1 MSRGKLARALAWR
14 PRAFYL
20 TSSQCDK
27 REIRADHPTL
37 WPSKFEARYRSS
49 GHNAAGLGSV
59 RRADSE
65 KGPAFLFSSSKGAA
79 IQDTTKR
86 VRVNK
91 QIRISPIRVI
101 AADGAQLGIMDV
113 ETALAAAI
121 EQGLDLVEVAP
132 MARPPVARIMDYGK
146 FKFEQ
151 AKMARQAKKKQ
162 HVIHLKEVKYRP
174 GIEEHDF
181 MTKTRHAREFLQEGN
196 KVKVTLMFRGR
207 QIAHPELGRQVV
219 NRVAQELADVAK
231 IESDPKFEGK
241 FMTMILAPK

>member
-1 MSRGKLARALAWR
+1 M
-14 PRAFYL
+14 
-20 TSSQCDK
+20 
-27 REIRADHPTL
+27 
-37 WPSKFEARYRSS
+37 FEACYRSS
-49 GHNAAGLGSV
+49 SHGWRSSWAAS
-59 RRADSE
+59 RCADSRI
-65 KGPAFLFSSSKGAA
+65 GSAFLFSQSKGAR

-174 GIEEHDF
+174 GSEEHDF
-181 MTKTRHAREFLQEGN
+181 ITKTRHAREFLSEGN

-219 NRVAQELADVAK
+219 NRVAQETPDGAQM
-231 IESDPKFEGK
+231 EN
-241 FMTMILAPK
+241 